1 MNEPVWPLVGV
12 CSEWKGRLIES
23 AFRDLLRGI
32 EAEKSRF
39 QGAKYLVMEFRSE
52 FDIDG
57 LTEYLTIHRGFADAK
72 TADDFSYECIN
83 LRRNEITA
91 QLGDGV
97 HDWFLDP
104 DICRERRKVGHDN
117 DAVTELQLLSWK
129 AKNRHGFSST
139 YLQIEVVQIRD
150 EDVIGKELL
159 RYWDAESEWVSYF
172 IDCGRMA
179 RPSIDDRRLL
189 GLREVADVEV
199 KK

>member
-1 MNEPVWPLVGV
+1 MNEPVWPFAGV

-23 AFRDLLRGI
+23 ALRDLLRGI

-39 QGAKYLVMEFRSE
+39 QGAMYLVMEFRSE

-91 QLGDGV
+91 QLGDGA

-104 DICRERRKVGHDN
+104 DIRQERRKACHDN
-117 DAVTELQLLSWK
+117 EQVAGLKLASWK
-129 AKNRHGFSST
+129 AKNRHGFSSI

-150 EDVIGKELL
+150 QDVVGKELL

-179 RPSIDDRRLL
+179 RSSIE
-189 GLREVADVEV
+189 GKV
-199 KK
+199 